1 MNLRRIAA
9 VASKE
14 WRETVRDRMFLSLAF
29 LIPILWMLVFGY
41 GMVLDVENIPYA
53 VLDRDHSALSRDY
66 LYRFQ
71 QSRYFNFKGTLSDE
85 REVEPLLASSRIR
98 AAIIVPEKF
107 QERLNA
113 GQAVNVQTLV
123 DGTFPLRSDITKG
136 YVIAINSAFSE
147 ELLAVYV
154 TRTRSLA
161 PDRAR
166 QLLQPVKLD
175 VRYLYNQEVKSAWTI
190 APALVMFV
198 LTLAPPLLT
207 ALGVVREKERG
218 SIYNIYSSTV
228 SRLEFLIGKL
238 APYIGISAFNVVV
251 LWVMA
256 VYLFDAPFKGNGL
269 FFYATALLFVFITTG
284 QGLIVSLL
292 VSTQQAAAIITVVL
306 SIVPTIL
313 YGGLLIPVSALGPET
328 KVIAHLF
335 PAMYFT
341 NIVHGT
347 FLKGVGIE
355 VLWQEVLVLTAYA
368 AALLSIGYWLFRKR
382 PVI

>member
-1 MNLRRIAA
+1 MNLRRIVA

-136 YVIAINSAFSE
+136 YIIAINSAFSE
-147 ELLAVYV
+147 ELLAAYIA
-154 TRTRSLA
+154 RIKSLA

-166 QLLQPVKLD
+166 QLLQPIKLE

-228 SRLEFLIGKL
+228 SRLEFLVGKL
-238 APYIGISAFNVVV
+238 APYVAISAFNVVL
-251 LWVMA
+251 LWLMA
-256 VYLFDAPFKGNGL
+256 VYLFGAPFKGNGL

-284 QGLIVSLL
+284 QGLIVSL
-292 VSTQQAAAIITVVL
+292 VVNTQQAAAIITVVL

-328 KVIAHLF
+328 KIIAHLF

-368 AALLSIGYWLFRKR
+368 VALLSIGYWLFRKR
-382 PVI
+382 PVT

>member
-1 MNLRRIAA
+1 MNVRRIAA

-14 WRETVRDRMFLSLAF
+14 WRETVRDRMFLALAF

-53 VLDRDHSALSRDY
+53 VVDRDQSALSRDY

-71 QSRYFNFKGTLSDE
+71 QSRYFDFKGALSDE
-85 REVEPLLASSRIR
+85 RDAAPLLAASRIR

-107 QERLNA
+107 QERLLA
-113 GQAVNVQTLV
+113 GQPIGVQTLV

-136 YVIAINSAFSE
+136 YVIAINTAFSE
-147 ELLAVYV
+147 ELVVAHVA
-154 TRTRSLA
+154 RIKGLA

-166 QLLQPVKLD
+166 QLVQPIKLE

-190 APALVMFV
+190 APALVMLV

-228 SRLEFLIGKL
+228 SRLEFLVGKL
-238 APYIGISAFNVVV
+238 APYVAISAFNIIL
-251 LWVMA
+251 LWIMA
-256 VYLFDAPFKGNGL
+256 VYLFGAPFKGNGL

-292 VSTQQAAAIITVVL
+292 VNTQQAAAIITVVL

-313 YGGLLIPVSALGPET
+313 YGGLLVPVSALGPET
-328 KVIAHLF
+328 KIVAHLF

-355 VLWQEVLVLTAYA
+355 VLWQEVLVLTTYA
-368 AALLSIGYWLFRKR
+368 VALLSVGYWLFRKR
-382 PVI
+382 PAL

>member
-1 MNLRRIAA
+1 VNVRRISA

-53 VLDRDHSALSRDY
+53 VLDRDHSSLSRDY

-71 QSRYFNFKGTLSDE
+71 QSRYFHFQGTLSDE
-85 REVEPLLASSRIR
+85 RDVEPLLASSRIR
-98 AAIIVPEKF
+98 AAIIIPEKF
-107 QERLNA
+107 QEQLDA
-113 GQAVNVQTLV
+113 GQTVHVQTLV
-123 DGTFPLRSDITKG
+123 DGTFPLQSDITKG
-136 YVIAINSAFSE
+136 YVIAINSTFSE
-147 ELLAVYV
+147 ELLAAYV
-154 TRTRSLA
+154 ARIKGLA
-161 PDRAR
+161 PDQAKR
-166 QLLQPVKLD
+166 LLQPVKLE
-175 VRYLYNQEVKSAWTI
+175 VRYLYNQEVKGAWTI

-198 LTLAPPLLT
+198 LTLGPPLLT

-238 APYIGISAFNVVV
+238 TPYIAISAFNVLV
-251 LWVMA
+251 LWFVA
-256 VYLFDAPFKGNGL
+256 VYLFGAPFKGNGL
-269 FFYATALLFVFITTG
+269 FFYATALLFVFVTTG
-284 QGLIVSLL
+284 QGLIVSLM
-292 VSTQQAAAIITVVL
+292 VNTQQAAAIITVVL
-306 SIVPTIL
+306 SIVPAFL
-313 YGGLLIPVSALGPET
+313 YSGLLVPVSALEHQT
-328 KVIAHLF
+328 NVVAHLF

-355 VLWQEVLVLTAYA
+355 VLWQEVLVLTVYA
-368 AALLSIGYWLFRKR
+368 AALLSIGFWLFRKR
-382 PVI
+382 LAQ